1 MYGFPTQSLL
11 HRSVSAVVARS
22 LKCRTAGAA
31 VTMAGGDFEDCN
43 KVAQYYL

>member
-1 MYGFPTQSLL
+1 MYDFPTQSLL

-31 VTMAGGDFEDCN
+31 VTMAGGDCEDCN
-43 KVAQYYL
+43 KVARYCL